1 MPSMS
6 VTYSPNLK
14 GEFDPQKLADSL
26 GRCAVQLGVF
36 PTWGIRVFVN
46 VAEASSVADGDSEL
60 GYVQVAVRIAPGRSP
75 ELQSEITDVLFA
87 ALSSELAHITS
98 LKIGFAIDLEEFL
111 RQTYRSGG
119 SLPGS
124 PTV

>member
-1 MPSMS
+1 MS

-14 GEFDPQKLADSL
+14 GEFDPQKLADAL

-75 ELQSEITDVLFA
+75 DLQSEITDALFA
-87 ALSSELAHITS
+87 VLSTELAQITS
-98 LKIGFAIDLEEFL
+98 RKIGFAIDLEEFL

-119 SLPGS
+119 RLPGS
-124 PTV
+124 PTA